1 MITPTPSLTEDEL
14 VDLPVLQVLLE
25 DKGAHVRVEVEHA
38 RAVDVQD
45 RVEAVPVP
53 VEEELCPRQARTER
67 GREREEALSFRPD
80 GPKKVGNPSITHS
93 THCLPLPSHV

>member
-1 MITPTPSLTEDEL
+1 MITPSPTHSLTEDEL
-14 VDLPVLQVLLE
+14 VDLPVLEVLLE
-25 DKGAHVRVEVEHA
+25 DEGAHVRVEVEHA

-53 VEEELCPRQARTER
+53 VEEELCPDRHGQQS
-67 GREREEALSFRPD
+67 EEALSFRPD
-80 GPKKVGNPSITHS
+80 VPKKVGNPSITHS